1 MKAPIYGTSW
11 GKRWENDGKM
21 INGLI
26 YVDKPWDLGIS
37 MGTLLSDKP
46 ISCQLLAFLPINA
59 SVKSIKALMSVQGL
73 VPWPARR
80 LSCCTWVKV
89 VNTTDNHLRVLKL
102 LWQIQKLLYQ
112 TNACRST
119 FFWTQPIWAID
130 NSQGTPRSPMS
141 SASWKNPRHWNTN
154 HDGTFKRFWAFL
166 TPKRAG
172 RSKGIPF
179 ETMWQQEPRVGWKS
193 TFH

>member
-1 MKAPIYGTSW
+1 MKVPIYGTSW

-21 INGLI
+21 MINGLI
-26 YVDKPWDLGIS
+26 YVDKPWDSGVP

-141 SASWKNPRHWNTN
+141 SASWKSPTLKYQPWWY
-154 HDGTFKRFWAFL
+154 F
-166 TPKRAG
+166 
-172 RSKGIPF
+172 
-179 ETMWQQEPRVGWKS
+179 
-193 TFH
+193 